1 VEDPIEITQEG
12 LRQVQVQSKIDWT
25 FAAVLRSFMRADPDV
40 IMVGETRDVET
51 ARTVIEASL
60 TGHLVMSTMH
70 TNSAAESMIRLLDF
84 GLDPFNFA
92 DALIGVLG
100 QRLVRRL
107 CPACSRAY
115 QATDEDL
122 ARLAHEYCY
131 GTELEATA
139 VVAQWR
145 TRFGAPTGE
154 ITLHAAVGCAEC
166 GNTGYKGRLGVH
178 ELLVATPA
186 IKKLISA
193 RTNVAVLA
201 RTAMEQGM
209 RTLRQDGIE
218 KILQGQTDWQQ
229 VQII

>member
-12 LRQVQVQSKIDWT
+12 LRQVQVQAKIGWT

-60 TGHLVMSTMH
+60 TGHFVLSTMH
-70 TNSAAESMIRLLDF
+70 TNSAAESMVRLLDF

-92 DALIGVLG
+92 DALVGVLG

-107 CPACSRAY
+107 CAACSRPYRASN
-115 QATDEDL
+115 EEL
-122 ARLAHEYCY
+122 GRLVHEYCL
-131 GTELEATA
+131 GTELNEAD
-139 VVAQWR
+139 VAARWR
-145 TRFGAPTGE
+145 ERHGDAAGA
-154 ITLHAAVGCAEC
+154 ITLRAAAGCPEC
-166 GNTGYKGRLGVH
+166 GNTGYRGRLGVH
-178 ELLVATPA
+178 ELLAATPE

-193 RTNVAVLA
+193 RANVAALA
-201 RTAMEQGM
+201 RAATGQGM

-218 KILQGQTDWQQ
+218 KILLGQTDWPQLQ
-229 VQII
+229 TV